1 MIDYLESII
10 NKYIKENRQLPFFF
24 YKLKIKKIYSYPKY
38 YRIYVYYKLYTSY
51 QKKHFLRIKSIKI
64 LFSEID
70 NAEELIYKRLN
81 AIYLTI

>member
-10 NKYIKENRQLPFFF
+10 NKYLKENRQLPFFF
-24 YKLKIKKIYSYPKY
+24 QKLKIKKIYSYPKY
-38 YRIYVYYKLYTSY
+38 YRIYVYYKFYSDY
-51 QKKHFLRIKSIKI
+51 RKKRFLRIKSIKI
-64 LFSEID
+64 LFTEIN

>member
-1 MIDYLESII
+1 MINYLKLIV
-10 NKYIKENRQLPFFF
+10 NKYVKEYRQFPFFF
-24 YKLKIKKIYSYPKY
+24 QKVKIKKIYSYHKY

>member
-10 NKYIKENRQLPFFF
+10 NKYIKENRRFPFIFQ
-24 YKLKIKKIYSYPKY
+24 KLKIKKIYSYPKY
-38 YRIYVYYKLYTSY
+38 YRIYVYYKFYSDY
-51 QKKHFLRIKSIKI
+51 RKKRFLRIKSIKI
-64 LFSEID
+64 LFSETD

>member
-64 LFSEID
+64 LFTEID